1 MHLLLAANTR
11 MECRRTPFPMQTRR
25 VKKSP
30 FKTTMKAKAALSKAK
45 RSKPIGFTA
54 RSSLKSMG
62 LIPRADGCY
71 TLGSKYA

>member
-1 MHLLLAANTR
+1 
-11 MECRRTPFPMQTRR
+11 MQTRR

-30 FKTTMKAKAALSKAK
+30 FKTTMKAKAALAKAK